1 MANTTFIWKV
11 ANLERETATG
21 KIYLVHYT
29 LDATNGIYKAGAY
42 GSIGLEGEVTIP
54 FAEITE
60 AQVIEWVKAALTEEK
75 VDAALDA
82 LENQISE
89 QIAPTK
95 AAGVPWVTVEAS

>member
-1 MANTTFIWKV
+1 MADTTFIWKI

-29 LDATNGIYKAGAY
+29 LNATNGIYEAGAY

-54 FAEITE
+54 FAKVNEE
-60 AQVIEWVKAALTEEK
+60 QVIEWVKAALTEEK
-75 VDAALDA
+75 VNATLDA

-95 AAGVPWVTVEAS
+95 AAGVPWVTAKAS